1 MAVAE
6 RLSMTDRLKKYFAD
20 VKVEMTKVS
29 WPSRQ
34 EAREATTVV
43 LVAVLIISV
52 FIYSVDLLIGRIVR
66 AVL

>member
-6 RLSMTDRLKKYFAD
+6 RLSLIDRLKKYLAD

-43 LVAVLIISV
+43 LFAVLIISI
-52 FIYSVDLLIGRIVR
+52 FIYSVDLLVGRIVR